1 METALLEIVM
11 RVIDVLHAKE
21 GSFLITIFADRPLAE
36 AMALMSSHKVGSVV
50 ATDLAGAPIGIV
62 TEPDIV
68 SVIAAGG
75 AASLDQPLRTAM
87 RAPAPNCDPDDDV
100 AHALALMT
108 RSRVRYLLAV
118 RDGRAMGL
126 VSIGDLVKA
135 RLESAELE
143 SRVLRDMARG
153 AVLARP

>member
-1 METALLEIVM
+1 MSLSETRCARLL
-11 RVIDVLHAKE
+11 R
-21 GSFLITIFADRPLAE
+21 
-36 AMALMSSHKVGSVV
+36 
-50 ATDLAGAPIGIV
+50 
-62 TEPDIV
+62 
-68 SVIAAGG
+68 AAI
-75 AASLDQPLRTAM
+75 PTM
-87 RAPAPNCDPDDDV
+87 I

-118 RDGRAMGL
+118 RDGRALGL

-143 SRVLRDMARG
+143 SRVLRDMALG

>member
-1 METALLEIVM
+1 M

-50 ATDLAGAPIGIV
+50 ATDLAGAPIGII

-68 SVIAAGG
+68 GVIAAGG

-87 RAPAPNCDPDDDV
+87 RTPAPSCDPDDDV
-100 AHALALMT
+100 AHALAQMT
-108 RSRVRYLLAV
+108 RSRVRYLLTV
-118 RDGRAMGL
+118 RDGRALGL

>member
-1 METALLEIVM
+1 M

-21 GSFLITIFADRPLAE
+21 ASIITIFADRPLAE
-36 AMALMSSHKVGSVV
+36 AMALMSSRKVGSVV
-50 ATDLAGAPIGIV
+50 ATDLAGAPIGII

-68 SVIAAGG
+68 SVIATAG
-75 AASLDQPLRTAM
+75 AASLAEPLRKAM
-87 RAPAPNCDPDDDV
+87 RAPAPSCDPDDDV
-100 AHALALMT
+100 AHALAMMT
-108 RSRVRYLLAV
+108 RSRVRYLLAAHN
-118 RDGRAMGL
+118 GRALGL

>member
-1 METALLEIVM
+1 M
-11 RVIDVLHAKE
+11 RIIDVLHAKE
-21 GSFLITIFADRPLAE
+21 ASIITIFADRPLAE
-36 AMALMSSHKVGSVV
+36 AMTLMSSRKVGSIV
-50 ATDLAGAPIGIV
+50 ATDPAGAPIGIV

-68 SVIAAGG
+68 SIIATGG
-75 AASLDQPLRTAM
+75 AASLALPLRNAM
-87 RAPAPNCDPDDDV
+87 RAPAPSCDPDDDV
-100 AHALALMT
+100 AHALAMMT

-118 RDGRAMGL
+118 RNGRALGL